1 MCSHSANNTAP
12 QKWNAFVW
20 RWLLIHPHVPRQT
33 WWQDTSVELSVKYK
47 ITSNAVSKSAQLH
60 AQILRPTMISF
71 ISKNLAGPAFRPVL
85 LHSNNFAWM

>member
-12 QKWNAFVW
+12 WKWNAFVW
-20 RWLLIHPHVPRQT
+20 LLIYLHVPRQT

-71 ISKNLAGPAFRPVL
+71 ISKNLAGPAFHLVL